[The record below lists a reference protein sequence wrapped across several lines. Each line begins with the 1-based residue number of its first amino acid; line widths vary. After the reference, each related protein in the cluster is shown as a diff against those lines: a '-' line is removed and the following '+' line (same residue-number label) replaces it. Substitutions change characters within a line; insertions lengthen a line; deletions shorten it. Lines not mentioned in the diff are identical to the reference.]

1 MTIMA
6 RAKGLLYILSVFTV
20 SALAAAPLEQAK
32 VTRIINDVKVVDPNG
47 ADRAAHLDDTIRGE
61 IGLRTGIKSRSELL
75 FQDDTLTRIGPE
87 SYFSF
92 RPGTREIDLK
102 SGSLLLQVPKNLG
115 GAKIH
120 AAAVTAS
127 ITGTTIMMEYRPNR
141 SLKVLVLEGS
151 LRLST
156 GGLMGDSLMLLPGKM
171 VIMSPDAKH
180 IPDPVTVDLKKLT
193 QTSKLVNLAGGKA
206 VRASKTVLPSNGL
219 IEKEVALQDSGKAG
233 HRLTETNLV
242 ILGKGTNVLLGSDD
256 LMETL
261 SEHRDAVIANATP
274 IPAAT
279 PAATPEP
286 TPNPLPTPN
295 PNPPPVGTPTPPPP
309 TGYSTDATTTV
320 VTSNHGPTITTQ
332 GVVQAGVTY
341 KDVNTNGSP
350 SGFLFGATSPFDNQV
365 GFDAMFTH
373 NFGQTA
379 VFTFSSLQL
388 GGGLTF
394 TTPGGANSAAF
405 VGINGITDVG
415 GSTINLMGVNQ
426 VFFGTEAG
434 DITLSSGT
442 SFVTN
447 NYRTAGLRSVLRA
460 RRKFEHRI
468 DFRAPPGRAE
478 L

>member
-127 ITGTTIMMEYRPNR
+127 ITGTTIMMEYQPNR

-295 PNPPPVGTPTPPPP
+295 PNPPPVGTPTPPPRLATQP
-309 TGYSTDATTTV
+309 T
-320 VTSNHGPTITTQ
+320 
-332 GVVQAGVTY
+332 
-341 KDVNTNGSP
+341 
-350 SGFLFGATSPFDNQV
+350 
-365 GFDAMFTH
+365 
-373 NFGQTA
+373 
-379 VFTFSSLQL
+379 
-388 GGGLTF
+388 
-394 TTPGGANSAAF
+394 
-405 VGINGITDVG
+405 
-415 GSTINLMGVNQ
+415 
-426 VFFGTEAG
+426 
-434 DITLSSGT
+434 
-442 SFVTN
+442 
-447 NYRTAGLRSVLRA
+447 
-460 RRKFEHRI
+460 RRQR
-468 DFRAPPGRAE
+468 
-478 L
+478 